1 MDEKQLNIFFLVF
14 SIESTR
20 STGQITQYA
29 NEMLSFMTCHTN
41 RCTILNRVAPHKL
54 QRKVR
59 AARMHRV
66 RIAYN
71 NRLIITVRGIII
83 THGPRKLA
91 RSVIVVFHLISVPA
105 IVVRVGPR
113 VLRGMRFTRAR
124 NWIGLS
130 CRPKPRGREESPIV
144 EPCRG
149 ALAAIHQRHVNAFR
163 CWFAAGVITLF
174 IKFHHPRASAARDL
188 PRRQS
193 RKRPE
198 LWLPRSA
205 VWFAVIRGSRYN
217 PVLRWCT
224 RFIVYL
230 RVAWLSITVLRSG
243 RVRLP

>member
-83 THGPRKLA
+83 THGPRKLG

-113 VLRGMRFTRAR
+113 ALRGMRFTRAR
-124 NWIGLS
+124 N
-130 CRPKPRGREESPIV
+130 
-144 EPCRG
+144 
-149 ALAAIHQRHVNAFR
+149 
-163 CWFAAGVITLF
+163 
-174 IKFHHPRASAARDL
+174 
-188 PRRQS
+188 
-193 RKRPE
+193 
-198 LWLPRSA
+198 
-205 VWFAVIRGSRYN
+205 
-217 PVLRWCT
+217 
-224 RFIVYL
+224 
-230 RVAWLSITVLRSG
+230 
-243 RVRLP
+243 